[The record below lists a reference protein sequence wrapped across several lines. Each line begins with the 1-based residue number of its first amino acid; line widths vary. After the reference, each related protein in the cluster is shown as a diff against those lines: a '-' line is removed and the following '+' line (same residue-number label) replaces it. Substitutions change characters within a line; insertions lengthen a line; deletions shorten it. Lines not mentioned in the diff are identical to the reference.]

1 MRRVVV
7 SAVAGSALVALV
19 AGCSSS
25 VAGQPSASGGGSG
38 SSVSGGS
45 GKERLSPPLEQP
57 PLDLKP
63 FETKPCELLKPEQVA
78 SLTRAEPPESK
89 DGILGPECAWP
100 AVDPVRDTSIS
111 LTINVKTGEGL
122 EGTYRRRSNFGQFKE
137 FRVAGYPG
145 VHANESE
152 KAEGMGNCGSRIGVS
167 DSTALLI
174 IVQARKGNPD
184 YSTSC
189 RLNEKIAEMMIQN
202 LKAAK

>member
-1 MRRVVV
+1 M
-7 SAVAGSALVALV
+7 ALV

-57 PLDLKP
+57 VLDLKP

-78 SLTRAEPPESK
+78 SLTKPDPPKSGN
-89 DGILGPECAWP
+89 DALGPNCTWHGSDAI
-100 AVDPVRDTSIS
+100 RDTTVSVS
-111 LTINVKTGEGL
+111 LNVSTGEGL
-122 EGTYRRRSNFGQFKE
+122 EGAYRRRSKFAQFDE

-152 KAEGMGNCGSRIGVS
+152 KAEGMGNCGSMVGVS
-167 DSTALLI
+167 DSTALFF
-174 IVQARKGNPD
+174 IVHVKKGNPD

-189 RLNEKIAEMMIQN
+189 RVNEKVAEMVIQN